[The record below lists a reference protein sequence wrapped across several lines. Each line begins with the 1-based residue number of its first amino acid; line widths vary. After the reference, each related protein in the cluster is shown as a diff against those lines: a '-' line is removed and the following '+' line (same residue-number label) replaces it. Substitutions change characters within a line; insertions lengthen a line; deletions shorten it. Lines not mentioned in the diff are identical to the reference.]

1 MLKNIK
7 FTLFFTFIVFLFS
20 GVKKLHAPH
29 TPRTAA
35 HLTQLKKTHGQLKAL
50 MDDLGGETPH
60 HSPRVPPLKLSP
72 RHTASKTLPL
82 SKLTENDDEDPSYLE
97 SPRRVS
103 DALALVSARSY
114 LRPPEDETDDTL
126 SVRDEVAGDRRS
138 VASSEEFQA
147 EPELSPIEHE
157 SAALNQKTIDA
168 LRHARTRKIMW
179 ATGGVS
185 LAAFAGLATWLGIT
199 QTQQDQALSSADA
212 QNADLQAQVEA
223 LQTAVGTNRTDLTD
237 AEKKASLIE
246 QLRLKAAQT
255 NLNATNAAI
264 GINADGSLTATPS
277 GLEAKVSALQTTVG
291 TAGDGTAANPA
302 TGLVAAAASDA
313 AGISALQTAV
323 GGNTSAITGLQTKL
337 GATDTAL
344 GITVAADG
352 TVTKTAGGLAATV
365 DSDTAAISGLQ
376 RAVGTAS
383 DAASATG
390 SLYARSNQ
398 ANATDLTT
406 AQALTS
412 LGTAVANKVSTAD
425 LASGLA
431 TKADQSA
438 VDTLT
443 QNLATETQD
452 RKTDVQNLKTDR
464 DRTNTNLQNFKTE
477 VGLTYATQSALT
489 TGLTAAKTYSDNTYA
504 TQSALSDVS
513 GIASRADSALGSY
526 NATTGTYSGGLTEAV
541 AGKANASA
549 LDYYLTKADAS
560 DTYATQEYVN
570 QGLTGKASD
579 GDFKNLANEVH
590 DTNIGLAATRSM
602 AARADAISART
613 DATLGTYDTDTGS
626 YTGGLSGRVSSVEST
641 INDSSTGLAATRGIA
656 SRADS
661 ALGSYNTTTGTYS
674 GGLTDIVAG
683 KADIGVSYTKEEL
696 KDTIS
701 QAQDAYQSSARAERA
716 LGSFNP
722 ITQEYTGKGLVSDVK
737 NKADKSYVDAELATA
752 KTYGD
757 DTYATQSSLATVSG
771 IASRADTA
779 LGTYDSASGSYSG
792 GISGRVNSVESAIN
806 NTATGLAATR
816 GIASRADSALGTY
829 NATTG
834 TYSGGLSGRVGTV
847 ESTVNNTSTGLAATR
862 NIASRADK
870 ALGAS
875 YNATT
880 GLYSGAG
887 LITNFKNLASQATA
901 ADAALQTEIRNVNTA
916 IPTGR
921 SATGLVAP
929 SAITTPY

>member
-20 GVKKLHAPH
+20 GVQKLHAPH

-72 RHTASKTLPL
+72 RHTVSKTLPL

-97 SPRRVS
+97 SPRRTS
-103 DALALVSARSY
+103 DALALVPARSH
-114 LRPPEDETDDTL
+114 LRPPEEETDTL
-126 SVRDEVAGDRRS
+126 SLRDEEGAGDGIS

-147 EPELSPIEHE
+147 APVLSPTERE
-157 SAALNQKTIDA
+157 SAALNNRTIDD

-179 ATGGVS
+179 ATGGAS

-376 RAVGTAS
+376 RAVGSAT

-412 LGTAVANKVSTAD
+412 LGTAVANKASNAD
-425 LASGLA
+425 LANSLA
-431 TKADQSA
+431 
-438 VDTLT
+438 
-443 QNLATETQD
+443 E
-452 RKTDVQNLKTDR
+452 
-464 DRTNTNLQNFKTE
+464 
-477 VGLTYATQSALT
+477 
-489 TGLTAAKTYSDNTYA
+489 AKTYSDKTYA

-513 GIASRADSALGSY
+513 GIASRAD
-526 NATTGTYSGGLTEAV
+526 
-541 AGKANASA
+541 
-549 LDYYLTKADAS
+549 
-560 DTYATQEYVN
+560 
-570 QGLTGKASD
+570 
-579 GDFKNLANEVH
+579 
-590 DTNIGLAATRSM
+590 
-602 AARADAISART
+602 
-613 DATLGTYDTDTGS
+613 
-626 YTGGLSGRVSSVEST
+626 
-641 INDSSTGLAATRGIA
+641 
-656 SRADS
+656 
-661 ALGSYNTTTGTYS
+661 
-674 GGLTDIVAG
+674 
-683 KADIGVSYTKEEL
+683 
-696 KDTIS
+696 
-701 QAQDAYQSSARAERA
+701 
-716 LGSFNP
+716 
-722 ITQEYTGKGLVSDVK
+722 
-737 NKADKSYVDAELATA
+737 
-752 KTYGD
+752 
-757 DTYATQSSLATVSG
+757 
-771 IASRADTA
+771 TA
-779 LGTYDSASGSYSG
+779 LGTYDS
-792 GISGRVNSVESAIN
+792 VN
-806 NTATGLAATR
+806 G
-816 GIASRADSALGTY
+816 
-829 NATTG
+829 
-834 TYSGGLSGRVGTV
+834 YSGGLSGRVGIV
-847 ESTVNNTSTGLAATR
+847 ESIVNNASTGLAATR

-870 ALGAS
+870 ALGTS